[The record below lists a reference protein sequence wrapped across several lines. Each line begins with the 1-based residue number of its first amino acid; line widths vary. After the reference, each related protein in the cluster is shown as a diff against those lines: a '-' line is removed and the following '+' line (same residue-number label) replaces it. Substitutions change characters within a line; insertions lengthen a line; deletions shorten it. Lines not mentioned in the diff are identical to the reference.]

1 MADERLQEVIQIEG
15 QIARIK
21 DLDLLLERILTEVRR
36 FVRADA
42 GSIYLKVDGQLEFSY
57 TQNDTLR
64 QRLPAGQKLIYD
76 TFSLPI
82 DNTSI
87 AGYAASQGVELNIAD
102 VYEIP
107 ASAPYSFGKAFDEK
121 ADYRTRSMFTLP
133 LKIFRGD
140 TVGVLQ
146 VINAHD
152 EDGNIASFS
161 PEDALLIHHFA
172 NGAAVAIERAQMTRT
187 IFLRMISMTELR
199 DPKETGPHVS
209 RVASY
214 STELYEVWARRQK
227 LAEREIERQ
236 RDVLRSAAMLH
247 DVGKVSI
254 SDTILKKPGPL
265 TDEEYATM
273 KEHTIVGAQLFAD
286 PKSEIDEAAVVVAL
300 NHHERWDGGGY
311 PHGKSGDEIPLFG
324 RLVAVADVYDALCSR
339 RSYKEAWAEDEV
351 LAELKKNSGS
361 QFDPEI
367 IADFVSIYALI
378 QSIKARYPEADI

>member
-1 MADERLQEVIQIEG
+1 MVDERLQEVIQIEG

-21 DLDLLLERILTEVRR
+21 DLDLLMEQILTEVRR

-42 GSIYLKVDGQLEFSY
+42 GSIYLKVDEQLEFSY

-64 QRLPAGQKLIYD
+64 QRLPAGQKLIYN

-82 DNTSI
+82 DNTTI

-107 ASAPYSFGKAFDEK
+107 VSAPYSFGKTFDEK
-121 ADYRTRSMFTLP
+121 ADYRTCSMFTLP
-133 LKIFRGD
+133 LKVFRGD

-152 EDGNIASFS
+152 EDGNIAPFS

-172 NGAAVAIERAQMTRT
+172 NGAAVALERAQMTRT

-199 DPKETGPHVS
+199 DPKETGPHVN

-214 STELYEVWARRQK
+214 TTELYEVWARRHK

-247 DVGKVSI
+247 DVGKIGI

-265 TDEEYATM
+265 SDEEYATM
-273 KEHTIVGAQLFAD
+273 KEHTLVGAQLFAD
-286 PKSEIDEAAVVVAL
+286 PKSEIDEAAGVVAL

-311 PHGKSGDEIPLFG
+311 PHGKSDNEIPLFG

-339 RSYKEAWAEDEV
+339 RSYKEAWKEDEV
-351 LAELKKNSGS
+351 LEELKKNSGS

-367 IADFVSIYALI
+367 VDDFVSIHDLI
-378 QSIKARYPEADI
+378 KSIKARYPDDDI